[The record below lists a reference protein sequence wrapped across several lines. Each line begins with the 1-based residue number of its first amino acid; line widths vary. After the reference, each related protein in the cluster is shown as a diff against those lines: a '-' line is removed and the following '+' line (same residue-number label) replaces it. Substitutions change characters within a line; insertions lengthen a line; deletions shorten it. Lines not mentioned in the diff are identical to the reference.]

1 MTTLIVIAKECLPGK
16 VKTRLHPPLSLEQA
30 AELAAA
36 SLHDTLAAVAGLPAT
51 RRVLAFDGVVAPAA
65 AAGYDIVPQVTG
77 GLDERLGAIFDGC
90 TEPAVLIG
98 MDTPQVSAAVLAPLF
113 EAWPDDVDAWFGP
126 AADGGFWALA
136 LRHPDGDLLRGVPM
150 SESFT
155 GAHQLARLRAAGL
168 RVRMLPTLTDVDHIE
183 DALQVAALAPTGRF
197 AATLAGFGAALGEVR
212 R

>member
-1 MTTLIVIAKECLPGK
+1 
-16 VKTRLHPPLSLEQA
+16 
-30 AELAAA
+30 
-36 SLHDTLAAVAGLPAT
+36 
-51 RRVLAFDGVVAPAA
+51 
-65 AAGYDIVPQVTG
+65 
-77 GLDERLGAIFDGC
+77 
-90 TEPAVLIG
+90 
-98 MDTPQVSAAVLAPLF
+98 
-113 EAWPDDVDAWFGP
+113 
-126 AADGGFWALA
+126 
-136 LRHPDGDLLRGVPM
+136 M